1 MSGMIDDLISQL
13 SGAPMQQMGQ
23 QLGLNQQQVAGA
35 VAAALP
41 LLIGAMGRN
50 ASQSQGAEAL
60 LGALG
65 RDHAGAGA
73 GGIGD
78 LLGVVLGG
86 GAQGRQTDGDGILGH
101 IFGQRQRQAAQGLGQ
116 ATGIGN
122 DKAQTLMKIL
132 APIVMAY
139 LAKRMFGGGQ
149 AQAAQPSAGNLG
161 EMLGR
166 ESQAVRQQG
175 GIGGGL
181 LGAVLDQDGD
191 GQFGL
196 SDVLKMGGSILGGK
210 R

>member
-1 MSGMIDDLISQL
+1 MSTLTDDLLTQL
-13 SGAPMQQMGQ
+13 SGAPIQQISQ
-23 QLGLNQQQVAGA
+23 QLGLDQSQVSGA

-41 LLIGAMGRN
+41 LILGAMGRN
-50 ASQSQGAEAL
+50 ASQPQGAQAL

-65 RDHAGAGA
+65 RDHAA
-73 GGIGD
+73 GGGGLAD
-78 LLGVVLGG
+78 VLGAVLG
-86 GAQGRQTDGDGILGH
+86 GAQGRQADGAGILGH
-101 IFGQRQRQAAQGLGQ
+101 VFGARQAQAAQGLGQ

-122 DKAQTLMKIL
+122 DKAQMLMKML

-139 LAKRMFGGGQ
+139 LARRMFGSGQ
-149 AQAAQPSAGNLG
+149 QATAAAPSANVLG
-161 EMLGR
+161 DLLGGEAR
-166 ESQAVRQQG
+166 QVRQEG

-196 SDVLKMGGSILGGK
+196 SDLMRMGGSILGGK